1 MLISCIKDEKI
12 VPPPVYVHPK
22 ANPKATMEN
31 GIKYLDDILS
41 NSFTFSTAPIVRPSL
56 VLIKFKHPKNYSLYS
71 NLSSLFALNII
82 TTLRKGVSN
91 GIT

>member
-22 ANPKATMEN
+22 ANPKTTMVN
-31 GIKYLDDILS
+31 GMKYLDDILS
-41 NSFTFSTAPIVRPSL
+41 NAFTFSTAPIVRPSL

-71 NLSSLFALNII
+71 NLSSLFALNVI
-82 TTLRKGVSN
+82 TTSTKRSQ
-91 GIT
+91 